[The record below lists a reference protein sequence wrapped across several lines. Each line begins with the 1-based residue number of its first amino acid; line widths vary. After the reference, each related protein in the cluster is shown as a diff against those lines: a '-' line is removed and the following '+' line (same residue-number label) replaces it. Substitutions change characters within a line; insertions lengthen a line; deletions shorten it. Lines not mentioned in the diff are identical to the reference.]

1 MTGSDD
7 PHIERLRREVEY
19 YRRQLDE
26 LGGETVKLDYAVSGL
41 RHQLKQKRQAFTI
54 LAELQ
59 RSAAVQPQLRA
70 LFDRAIL
77 AINATLDMDRS
88 VVLLPAEATDHYR
101 PSQWLGFP
109 EESAA
114 KLAAA
119 TIRFPAEFA
128 TGTGFLVANKGSAA
142 TPLITEIRAVFD
154 LPYFI
159 CLPVAGGRL
168 PLGLLLTGRLKEA
181 RPLYP
186 PFDQGDIETL
196 QALASLISSFARL
209 ERLERLKRFLS
220 PQVAELIA
228 NGNIDD
234 PLRTHRRE
242 ITAVFIDLRGFTE
255 FAENA
260 EPEEVMRV
268 LHEYHREMGKL
279 ILAHEGTLE
288 RFTGDGIIALFN
300 DPVPV
305 DNPEERAVVMAATMR
320 DRIAD
325 LIENWRKFGYGL
337 DFGIGIAQGFATI
350 GAIGFEQRY
359 DYTAIGSVMNLAS
372 RLCGEAKP
380 GQILISQRVFARVEP
395 MASVETVGPL
405 SLKGFSRDVPAY
417 NVLAVKGA

>member
-1 MTGSDD
+1 MPGLDD
-7 PHIERLRREVEY
+7 PDTERLRREVEY

-41 RHQLKQKRQAFTI
+41 RHQLNQKRQAFTI

-59 RSAAVQPQLRA
+59 RSAAVQPQLPA
-70 LFDRAIL
+70 LLDRAIR

-88 VVLLPAEATDHYR
+88 VVLLRAEGTDHYR

-114 KLAAA
+114 KFAAA
-119 TIRFPAEFA
+119 TLRFPAEFA
-128 TGTGFLVANKGSAA
+128 TGNGFLVANKASPA
-142 TPLITEIRAVFD
+142 TPLTAEIQAAFD

-159 CLPVAGGRL
+159 CLPMAGGQL

-186 PFDQGDIETL
+186 PFDQGDVETL
-196 QALASLISSFARL
+196 QAITNLISSFARL

-228 NGNIDD
+228 NGNLDD

-242 ITAVFIDLRGFTE
+242 VAAVFIDLRGFTE
-255 FAENA
+255 FAESA

-288 RFTGDGIIALFN
+288 RFTGDGMIALFN

-305 DNPEERAVVMAATMR
+305 DNSAERAVRMAVAMR
-320 DRIAD
+320 DQIAG
-325 LIENWRKFGYGL
+325 LIGNWRKFGYGL

-380 GQILISQRVFARVEP
+380 GQILISQRVLALVEP
-395 MASVETVGPL
+395 MASVEAVGPL

-417 NVLAVKGA
+417 NVLSVKEA

>member
-1 MTGSDD
+1 M
-7 PHIERLRREVEY
+7 
-19 YRRQLDE
+19 
-26 LGGETVKLDYAVSGL
+26 
-41 RHQLKQKRQAFTI
+41 
-54 LAELQ
+54 
-59 RSAAVQPQLRA
+59 
-70 LFDRAIL
+70 
-77 AINATLDMDRS
+77 
-88 VVLLPAEATDHYR
+88 
-101 PSQWLGFP
+101 
-109 EESAA
+109 
-114 KLAAA
+114 
-119 TIRFPAEFA
+119 
-128 TGTGFLVANKGSAA
+128 ANKASPA
-142 TPLITEIRAVFD
+142 TPLTAEIQAAFD

-159 CLPVAGGRL
+159 CLPMAGGQL

-186 PFDQGDIETL
+186 PFDQGDVETL
-196 QALASLISSFARL
+196 QAITNLISSFARL

-228 NGNIDD
+228 NGNLDD

-242 ITAVFIDLRGFTE
+242 VAAVFIDLRGFTE
-255 FAENA
+255 FAESA

-288 RFTGDGIIALFN
+288 RFTGDGMIALFN

-305 DNPEERAVVMAATMR
+305 DNSAERAVRMAVAMR
-320 DRIAD
+320 DQIAG
-325 LIENWRKFGYGL
+325 LIGNWRKFGYGL

-380 GQILISQRVFARVEP
+380 GQILISQRVLALVEP
-395 MASVETVGPL
+395 MASVEAVGPL

-417 NVLAVKGA
+417 NVLSVKEA